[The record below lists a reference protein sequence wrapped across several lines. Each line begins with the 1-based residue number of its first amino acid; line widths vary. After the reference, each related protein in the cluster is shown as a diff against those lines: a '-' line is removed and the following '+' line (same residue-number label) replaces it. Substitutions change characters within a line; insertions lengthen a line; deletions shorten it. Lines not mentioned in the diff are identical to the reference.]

1 MSLETVVIV
10 SALLEVVTLICFFVL
25 CANVSS
31 IKKKLGTNGADPSSA
46 FAMYIGMG
54 EKEKAKKV
62 LIDMILA
69 DSDVHWTVATNPNSL
84 KNVMVKYGAMLKEV
98 DIEFDAEKAFST
110 RKIVVK

>member
-1 MSLETVVIV
+1 MSIETIIILSAVLELI
-10 SALLEVVTLICFFVL
+10 TLFCFFVL

-31 IKKKLGTNGADPSSA
+31 IKKKLRNNGIDPSSA

-62 LIDMILA
+62 LIDMIFA
-69 DSDVHWTVATNPNSL
+69 DSDIHWTVAANADSL

-98 DIEFDAEKAFST
+98 DIEFDAEKAFNT
-110 RKIVVK
+110 RKTAVK